1 MLIVITDGCG
11 PGSTV
16 NADSYNWPL
25 WAGCCPDGEDT
36 FILTT
41 DADVVFTPDSV
52 QALLDLMT
60 RDNTIG
66 AVCARTHP
74 MGGGPLVWY
83 QIFEYAIGHWFQK
96 VGGVGEG

>member
-1 MLIVITDGCG
+1 MV
-11 PGSTV
+11 TV
-16 NADSYNWPL
+16 ARGD
-25 WAGCCPDGEDT
+25 CCFPDGEDA

-52 QALLDLMT
+52 EALLDLMT
-60 RDNTIG
+60 RDNSIG

-83 QIFEYAIGHWFQK
+83 QVFEYAIGHWFQK
-96 VGGVGEG
+96 VGLCLGR

>member
-1 MLIVITDGCG
+1 MI
-11 PGSTV
+11 PKRNHTV
-16 NADSYNWPL
+16 KQSYSL
-25 WAGCCPDGEDT
+25 YLFAEDDDA

-52 QALLDLMT
+52 EALLDLMT
-60 RDNTIG
+60 RDTSIG

-96 VGGVGEG
+96 VQKFSLIISYQLPL